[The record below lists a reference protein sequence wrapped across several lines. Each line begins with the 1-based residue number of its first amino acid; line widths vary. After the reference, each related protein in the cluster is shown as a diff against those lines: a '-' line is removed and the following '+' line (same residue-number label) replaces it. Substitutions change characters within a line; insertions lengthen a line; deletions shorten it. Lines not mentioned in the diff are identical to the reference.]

1 MKTLIQECLE
11 NNVDVTLTVKAS
23 DLTTFGQFLIDN
35 AAREATEQKR
45 LKDEEVFYSVDEV
58 MKVLNIKNRTTI
70 WRWQKSGYLVPVK
83 VGKLC
88 RFKKSDV
95 DAILN
100 VERAK

>member
-23 DLTTFGQFLIDN
+23 DLTAFGQYLIDN
-35 AAREATEQKR
+35 AAREAAEQKR
-45 LKDEEVFYSVDEV
+45 LKDEDVLYSVDEV

-83 VGKLC
+83 VGKMC
-88 RFKKSDV
+88 RYRKSDV